1 MEDKVRGKILVLRG
15 AKREAQDC
23 GLAALGVEDRIW
35 DGLAAFCVDDKMWDK
50 SLVPQRGK
58 RGSAGLPLGRFLRG
72 GQDVG
77 QDFNSPEGRK
87 GKRRIAAWPLFAW
100 RTRCGTRF

>member
-1 MEDKVRGKILVLRG
+1 M
-15 AKREAQDC
+15 
-23 GLAALGVEDRIW
+23 
-35 DGLAAFCVDDKMWDK
+35 
-50 SLVPQRGK
+50 
-58 RGSAGLPLGRFLRG
+58 PLGRFLRG

-77 QDFNSPEGRK
+77 QDLNYQKGEKGSAGLRLGRFRRGGQDMGRLGRFLCGRQDVGQEFGSPEGRK